1 MLLWQVNEV
10 TNVGAAS
17 MDAGELGKTTASV
30 SNYSELYWNYTIALI
45 LENLRNIVS
54 RIQTKKKLT
63 ENLIRNDAAAAEQL
77 SSVSAFTAG
86 LAICGRSS
94 GGSIAQQK
102 TLRSNF
108 RTQFSEFYCFENF
121 LKIALSSFENCHCKM

>member
-1 MLLWQVNEV
+1 MVLLPGQQVLLMA
-10 TNVGAAS
+10 TI
-17 MDAGELGKTTASV
+17 DAGELGKTTASV

-77 SSVSAFTAG
+77 SSVSAFPAG

-94 GGSIAQQK
+94 GGSTAQQK

-108 RTQFSEFYCFENF
+108 RTQFSEFYCFANWK
-121 LKIALSSFENCHCKM
+121 LALNSNNKL